1 VVKPL
6 LLRSSWLRLTRW
18 EYWPPWLTYVPV
30 VGYVAMLAVKHRSAT
45 VFTAA
50 NPAIL
55 AGGFIG
61 ESKIDILEGLGQS
74 HSSVARSEFIDRR
87 LSIEARIAAT
97 LAFLERERLSLPIVL
112 KPDQGQRG
120 SGVVVAR
127 TREELIRSV
136 ARSRVDT
143 ILQEYVPGLEF
154 GVFYYR
160 HPLEARG
167 HILSITEKQLPVVVG
182 DGRRTLE
189 QLILDGDRTRGMA
202 RFHLE
207 RQAARLHDVPSDGEQ
222 VSLGDCGSHC
232 RGATFLD
239 GRAMLTSALEDAF
252 DRIGRAY
259 EGFYFGRFDV
269 RVGSVDELQEGRG
282 FKIIELNGVTSEATH
297 IYDPGVGLFEAYRVL
312 FKQWRLAFAI
322 GAVNAARG
330 AKVSS
335 LRELVRLT
343 ARYQQES
350 RGHLRDT
357 ALRSQ
362 WSAAS
367 ESTAPGRGSSSPQ
380 AASMA

>member
-1 VVKPL
+1 
-6 LLRSSWLRLTRW
+6 
-18 EYWPPWLTYVPV
+18 VPV
-30 VGYVAMLAVKHRSAT
+30 VAYVAKLAVTHRSAT

-61 ESKIDILEGLGQS
+61 ESKIDILEGLGES
-74 HSSVARSEFIDRR
+74 HSCVARSEFIGRT
-87 LSIEARIAAT
+87 LSVKDRIAAAM
-97 LAFLERERLSLPIVL
+97 AFLERERLSLPIVI
-112 KPDQGQRG
+112 KPNEGQRG
-120 SGVVVAR
+120 SGVVVVR
-127 TREELIRSV
+127 TRAELIRCL

-189 QLILDGDRTRGMA
+189 QLILYGDRTRGMA

-207 RQAARLHDVPSDGEQ
+207 RHAARLREVPSDGER
-222 VSLGDCGSHC
+222 VPLGDCGSHC

-252 DRIGRAY
+252 DRIAQAY

-269 RVGSVDELQEGRG
+269 RVASVDEMQKGRG

-297 IYDPGVGLFEAYRVL
+297 IYDPGVGLFDAYRVL
-312 FKQWRLAFAI
+312 FEQWRLAFAI
-322 GAVNAARG
+322 GAANAARG
-330 AKVSS
+330 ATVSS
-335 LRELVRLT
+335 LRELVRLI
-343 ARYQQES
+343 AQYRQDS
-350 RGHLRDT
+350 RGHLRAA
-357 ALRSQ
+357 ALRPPP
-362 WSAAS
+362 SAAS
-367 ESTAPGRGSSSPQ
+367 ESTAPGRGSSGPQ
-380 AASMA
+380 AASVA

>member
-1 VVKPL
+1 MKPL

-18 EYWPPWLTYVPV
+18 EYWPPWLTYLPV
-30 VGYVAMLAVKHRSAT
+30 VAYVATLAVKHRGAT
-45 VFTAA
+45 IFTAA

-61 ESKIDILEGLGQS
+61 ESKIDILQGLSGS
-74 HSSVARSEFIDRR
+74 HSSVARSEFISRR
-87 LSIEARIAAT
+87 LSVEARIAAALT
-97 LAFLERERLSLPIVL
+97 FLEREQLSLPIVL
-112 KPDQGQRG
+112 KPNEGQRG

-127 TREELIRSV
+127 TRETLIGCL
-136 ARSRVDT
+136 ARSTVDT

-160 HPLEARG
+160 HPLERRG

-189 QLILDGDRTRGMA
+189 HLILDGERTRAMA

-207 RQAARLHDVPSDGEQ
+207 RYGERLHEVPAQGER
-222 VSLGDCGSHC
+222 VPLGDCASHC

-239 GRAMLTSALEDAF
+239 GHALLTSALVDAF
-252 DRIGRAY
+252 DRIAHAY

-269 RVGSVDELQEGRG
+269 RVGSVDQLQEGRG

-297 IYDPGVGLFEAYRVL
+297 IYDPGVGVFEAYRAL
-312 FKQWRLAFAI
+312 FEQWRLAFAI
-322 GAVNAARG
+322 GAENAARG
-330 AKVSS
+330 ARVSS
-335 LRELVRLT
+335 LRELLRLI
-343 ARYQQES
+343 AHYQKES
-350 RGHLRDT
+350 RGHLLDANVT
-357 ALRSQ
+357 PRS
-362 WSAAS
+362 SAPC
-367 ESTAPGRGSSSPQ
+367 ESTAPGRGSSRPQ